1 MPGWHRGCVAQAVAL
16 AVAIKLDSDERSA
29 LQATVRATTS
39 EQRAARRAR
48 IVLLASAGMSNAA
61 IAREVRVSE
70 NTVRLWRCRF
80 KLLGTAG
87 LRDAPRP
94 GRPVVHSA
102 EAKARVL
109 ARAVR
114 PPSEDG
120 RPFTHWSSSELAGLA
135 SEAGI
140 TGPIHPSTVW
150 RWLNAADLKPHR
162 IRYWLKITDP
172 EFEPRMRDV
181 TSTYLRAQE
190 WATEGTPVFCVDE
203 KTSMQALQ
211 RMTPDIGA
219 KPGKPPRRD
228 HRYFRRG
235 STTFLGALHVA
246 TGKVWG
252 YFVPERPATVF
263 AEFIRR
269 LCLSTPK
276 APKIHIVMDQ
286 VSTHWHLEVCRI
298 VALMSGIEFD
308 PRTLTRG
315 AQRKAFLADPA
326 KRVVVH
332 FTPVRASWLDQIEIW
347 FSMLGR
353 KVLNRGSFAS
363 LSDLQARVFEF
374 VDHYNRHM
382 ARPFRWTYT
391 GTPCRT

>member
-1 MPGWHRGCVAQAVAL
+1 VGQAVAR
-16 AVAIKLDSDERSA
+16 AVPIELGANERSA

-48 IVLLASAGMSNAA
+48 IVLLASGGASNAE

-70 NTVRLWRCRF
+70 NTVRLWRGRF
-80 KLLGTAG
+80 KLLGPAG
-87 LRDAPRP
+87 LRDAPRS
-94 GRPVVHSA
+94 GRPAVHSA
-102 EAKARVL
+102 EAKARVV

-114 PPSEDG
+114 PPTEDG
-120 RPFTHWSSSELAGLA
+120 RPFTHWSSSELARLA
-135 SEAGI
+135 EEAGI

-172 EFEPRMRDV
+172 DFEPRMRDV
-181 TSTYLRAQE
+181 TSTYLRAQDW
-190 WATEGTPVFCVDE
+190 WAEGSPVFCVDE

-211 RMTPDIGA
+211 RMTPDLPA

-235 STTFLGALHVA
+235 STTLLGALHVA

-269 LCLSTPK
+269 LCASVPK
-276 APKIHIVMDQ
+276 APKIHVVMDQ
-286 VSTHWHLEVCRI
+286 VSTHWHLEVCRV
-298 VALMSGIEFD
+298 VADMSGVTFE
-308 PRTLTRG
+308 PRKLANG
-315 AQRKAFLADPA
+315 AQRKAFLADSG

-363 LSDLQARVFEF
+363 LSDLQARVLEF